1 MRLKDKV
8 AIVTGAGSG
17 NGATIAKGY
26 LKEGAKVVFAD
37 INLQSAQ
44 QSALESGVSEDQW
57 LVKQLDV
64 GIKASVEE
72 CVDETV
78 KRFGRLDI
86 LVANAGVSFG
96 KNFLETT
103 EEDLDRVLQVNVKGV
118 FFCSQAAA
126 RVMAAQESGGVIITM
141 SSLTSITA
149 PKPNLVHYGAS
160 KGAVLSMTRH
170 MALDLGK
177 LNIRV
182 NDIAPGIIRT
192 NMNHARLSVP
202 GEEERDSKD
211 NMLGRIGEPDDLV
224 GAAIFLASE
233 ESSFMTGAQIVID
246 GGQTVY

>member
-1 MRLKDKV
+1 MKLKEKV

-17 NGATIAKGY
+17 NGAAIAKGF
-26 LKEGAKVVFAD
+26 LKEGARVVFAD
-37 INLQSAQ
+37 INTQAAQ
-44 QSALESGVSEDQW
+44 QVALESGVSEDQW
-57 LVKQLDV
+57 LVQHLDV
-64 GIKASVEE
+64 GEKKSVNE
-72 CVDETV
+72 CIEVTV
-78 KRFGRLDI
+78 NHFGRLDI

-96 KNFLETT
+96 KDFLEAT

-126 RVMAAQESGGVIITM
+126 RVMATQENGGVIIPM

-182 NDIAPGIIRT
+182 NAIAPGIIRT
-192 NMNHARLSVP
+192 NMNRARLSMP

-211 NMLGRIGEPDDLV
+211 NMLGRIGEPEDLV

>member
-1 MRLKDKV
+1 MRLKEKV

-17 NGATIAKGY
+17 NGAAIAEGF

-37 INLQSAQ
+37 INEQAAQ
-44 QSALESGVSEDQW
+44 KVALKSGVSEDHW
-57 LVKQLDV
+57 LVQYLDV
-64 GIKASVEE
+64 GEKRSVDE
-72 CVDETV
+72 CVEKTV

-96 KNFLETT
+96 KAFLEAT

-118 FFCSQAAA
+118 FFCSQAVA
-126 RVMAAQESGGVIITM
+126 RVMATQESGGVIIPM

-177 LNIRV
+177 MNIRV
-182 NDIAPGIIRT
+182 NAIAPGIIRT
-192 NMNHARLSVP
+192 NMNRARLSIP
-202 GEEERDSKD
+202 GEAERDSED
-211 NMLGRIGEPDDLV
+211 NMLGRIGESEDLV